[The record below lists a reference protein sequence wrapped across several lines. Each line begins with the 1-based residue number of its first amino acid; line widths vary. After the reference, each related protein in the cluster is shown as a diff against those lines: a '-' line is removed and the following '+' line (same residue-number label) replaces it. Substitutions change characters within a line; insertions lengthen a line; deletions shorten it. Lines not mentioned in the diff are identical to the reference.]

1 MKISVIT
8 ATWNSG
14 KTIEDTIKSVLHQ
27 KFTNIEHVI
36 KDGGSK
42 DDTLEI
48 CERYKKD
55 FYSSVEAQLEEGVH
69 KPSTI
74 NHKPCKTMKIIS
86 DKDKGIYDAMNQG
99 IEAATG
105 DIIGI
110 LNSDDFFTS
119 DDVLERVSKEFEAD
133 PKLEALYGD
142 IHFVAADATLAN
154 PGKCTRYYNS
164 SYFRP
169 WLLRF
174 GFMPAHP
181 SFYVRREVYEKYGLY
196 DLQFRT
202 SSDFEWMV
210 RLFAKYRV
218 NAKYIHKDFVT
229 MRDGGESTNGMEAK
243 RKVNNDIVGSLRKH
257 GIFTCGAFR
266 YVRYVWK
273 AVELAVTK
281 VKN

>member
-14 KTIEDTIKSVLHQ
+14 KTIEDTIASVLKQ
-27 KFTNIEHVI
+27 RYTNIEHII

-42 DDTLEI
+42 DNTVAI
-48 CERYKKD
+48 CEDYKKK
-55 FYSSVEAQLEEGVH
+55 FYCTNPEECKF
-69 KPSTI
+69 KPV
-74 NHKPCKTMKIIS
+74 KTMKIIS
-86 DKDKGIYDAMNQG
+86 DKDNGIYDAMNQG

-110 LNSDDFFTS
+110 LNSDDFYTS
-119 DDVLERVSKEFEAD
+119 DDVLETVAKEFD
-133 PKLEALYGD
+133 KNPDLEAIYGD
-142 IHFVAADATLAN
+142 IHFVKPENLN
-154 PGKCTRYYNS
+154 KCTRYYSS

-210 RLFAKYRV
+210 RIFAKYHI
-218 NAKYIHKDFVT
+218 NAKYIKKDFVT
-229 MRDGGESTNGMEAK
+229 MRDGGESTAGMEAK
-243 RKVNNDIVGSLRKH
+243 KKVNNDIVGSLKKH

-266 YVRYVWK
+266 YVRYGIK
-273 AVELAVTK
+273 AIELVITK
-281 VKN
+281 IKN